1 MKPLGKLAR
10 LKDVDM
16 VGQIGSSIDAEI
28 KFTMES
34 SKTKP
39 EIINFAVVIT

>member
-10 LKDVDM
+10 LKDVD
-16 VGQIGSSIDAEI
+16 VEGHIGPSVDTEI

-34 SKTKP
+34 RKTKP
-39 EIINFAVVIT
+39 GIAIFVVVIA